1 MKFIKFNRRDIE
13 NMSYMFNECISL
25 EELIFSKINTNN
37 VKNMTS
43 MFSGCI
49 LVKELDLSK
58 F

>member
-37 VKNMTS
+37 VKNR
-43 MFSGCI
+43 
-49 LVKELDLSK
+49 LVCSVDVYY
-58 F
+58 